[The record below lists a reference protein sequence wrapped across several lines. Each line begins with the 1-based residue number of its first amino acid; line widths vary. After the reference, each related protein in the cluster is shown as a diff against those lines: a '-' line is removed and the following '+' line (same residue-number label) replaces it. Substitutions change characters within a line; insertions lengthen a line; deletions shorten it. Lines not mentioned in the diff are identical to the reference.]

1 MTMRGRVHTR
11 EFKLEVCQQIA
22 RGEKRPAQI
31 CREHEVANSLLARWR
46 KEYEEYG
53 DGAFLPGPK
62 TKQEA
67 SERKVAEL
75 ERFCGQLALENA
87 VVQKALE
94 TVKSRSVTR

>member
-1 MTMRGRVHTR
+1 MMRGRVHTR

-31 CREHEVANSLLARWR
+31 CREHEVVNSLLARWR
-46 KEYEEYG
+46 KEYEQYG

-62 TKQEA
+62 TEQEA
-67 SERKVAEL
+67 GERKVAEL

-94 TVKSRSVTR
+94 TVKSRSGTR

>member
-1 MTMRGRVHTR
+1 MRGRVHTR

-46 KEYEEYG
+46 REYEQYG

-62 TKQEA
+62 TEQEA
-67 SERKVAEL
+67 SECKVAEL

-87 VVQKALE
+87 VLKKALE
-94 TVKSRSVTR
+94 TVKSRSGTR